1 MESEGRTPDE
11 RRAAAEAR
19 ARARRDEAPAT
30 GDEELI
36 GGTGPRGADS
46 ARARD
51 SATRHMSVRHY
62 GGPDVYLRRRLLAL
76 AAVIVLIIAIFLLV
90 GGC

>member
-1 MESEGRTPDE
+1 MESGGRTPDD

-19 ARARRDEAPAT
+19 ARARRGEPTAT

-36 GGTGPRGADS
+36 EGTDPRGAEGQ
-46 ARARD
+46 
-51 SATRHMSVRHY
+51 MSRRY
-62 GGPDVYLRRRLLAL
+62 GGPDVYMRRRLLAL
-76 AAVIVLIIAIFLLV
+76 AAVIVLIIAIFLLL

>member
-1 MESEGRTPDE
+1 VESSGRSPEE

-19 ARARRDEAPAT
+19 ARARGGEPPAT

-36 GGTGPRGADS
+36 GGNGPRGAEGP
-46 ARARD
+46 
-51 SATRHMSVRHY
+51 MSRHY
-62 GGPDVYLRRRLLAL
+62 GGPDVYMRRRLIAGGV
-76 AAVIVLIIAIFLLV
+76 AIVVIILLFVVV

>member
-1 MESEGRTPDE
+1 MESEGRTPEE

-19 ARARRDEAPAT
+19 ARARRDEPPAT
-30 GDEELI
+30 GEEELI
-36 GGTGPRGADS
+36 GGSGPRGAD

-51 SATRHMSVRHY
+51 REARHPGIRRY

-90 GGC
+90 VGC